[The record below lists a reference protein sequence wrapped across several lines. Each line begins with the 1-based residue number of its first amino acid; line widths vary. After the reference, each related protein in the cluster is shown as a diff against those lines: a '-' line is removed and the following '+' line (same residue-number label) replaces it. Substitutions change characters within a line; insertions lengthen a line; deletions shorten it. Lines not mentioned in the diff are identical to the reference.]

1 MARIHESSIH
11 GSTGTRRGGP
21 LLAALSA
28 AGLFLSA
35 APEARAGDEFED
47 GFKDELGR
55 VAAHEAVGI
64 GRGVLAGILLA
75 GDPRHYG
82 GHRDHGGHH
91 DYYDRGGD
99 WGHYRTYPGWRY
111 SYYRPYWGGHGRGYW
126 HGHGW
131 GGHHRHYRRHHHG
144 HHHGHGCGH

>member
-1 MARIHESSIH
+1 MTVMDRIQ
-11 GSTGTRRGGP
+11 GSTGTRRGRP

-55 VAAHEAVGI
+55 LAAHEAVGI
-64 GRGVLAGILLA
+64 GRGILAEVLLA
-75 GDPRHYG
+75 GDPRYY
-82 GHRDHGGHH
+82 GGHH
-91 DYYDRGGD
+91 DYRPRHHEYYDRGD
-99 WGHYRTYPGWRY
+99 WGHYRPYPGWRY
-111 SYYRPYWGGHGRGYW
+111 SYYRPYW

-131 GGHHRHYRRHHHG
+131 GHHRHHGRRHHGHHR